1 MHLKLDIGPFVAQGV
16 VLVEISQLREVTGGD
31 FFVEIFLCAGT
42 QSAVFWSYFPHLWK
56 LHNM

>member
-31 FFVEIFLCAGT
+31 FFVEIFFVCRHSKCSIL
-42 QSAVFWSYFPHLWK
+42 VLFPTFVEVA
-56 LHNM
+56 